1 MAANVQSII
10 RRPSDRGLMI
20 AAAAIFPLLVF
31 VGYFKTY
38 YARPL
43 FENPPFANS
52 LVHFHAI
59 VMTAWVLYFVVQI
72 VLVRTKNLKLH
83 MTMGFAGIGLAALVV
98 IIGMVTAWD
107 SHIVRATA
115 PAGIPP
121 HSFFLIPVLD
131 MLLFVIFF
139 AGAIYYRKNAAN
151 HKALMLMTA
160 INFSPAAIARI
171 PLLPADLVIFQFLV
185 VPSLVGLA
193 AFAWYTWKHRKFNW
207 AFAVSL
213 VAFIVSGPFRLFFSG
228 TEIWLGFV
236 GWLASFRG

>member
-1 MAANVQSII
+1 MAANIQTI

-31 VGYFKTY
+31 IGYFKTY
-38 YARPL
+38 YARPW
-43 FENPPFANS
+43 FDNPPFANS

-59 VMTAWVLYFVVQI
+59 VMTTWVLYFVAQI

-98 IIGMVTAWD
+98 VIGMATAWD
-107 SHIVRATA
+107 SHIVREVG
-115 PAGIPP
+115 PAGIPA
-121 HSFFLIPVLD
+121 HSFFLVPVLD

-139 AGAIYYRKNAAN
+139 AGAIYYRKNPAN

-171 PLLPADLVIFQFLV
+171 PLLPADLVVIQFLV

-193 AFAWYTWKHRKFNW
+193 AFAWYTWKHRKVNW
-207 AFAVSL
+207 IFAVSL
-213 VAFIVSGPFRLFFSG
+213 AAFIASGPFRLFFSA
-228 TEIWLGFV
+228 TETWLGFV
-236 GWLASFRG
+236 AWLASFRG